1 MPVVSA
7 ILLNKKSEDTTSHV
21 IQFILLLPNTN
32 TSGEFKSSFP
42 SNSTLNCVR
51 FYACLRCVATGL
63 FICLILSLHK
73 FEVC

>member
-7 ILLNKKSEDTTSHV
+7 ILLNRKSEDTNGHV
-21 IQFILLLPNTN
+21 KQFILLLTNAN
-32 TSGEFKSSFP
+32 TSGEFKSSFA
-42 SNSTLNCVR
+42 SNSPLNCVR

-73 FEVC
+73 SEVC

>member
-7 ILLNKKSEDTTSHV
+7 IVLNRKPVYTTSHV
-21 IQFILLLPNTN
+21 IQFILLLTNAN
-32 TSGEFKSSFP
+32 TSGDFKSSFA
-42 SNSTLNCVR
+42 SNSPLNCVR

-73 FEVC
+73 SEVC